1 MKKIFFYRYIYNRKS
16 YCSCSWQYSLWLLL
30 YMQSIHINVSEP
42 GSQSVG
48 LAWMCF
54 VGICRH
60 CRGFP
65 VHWLWNQ
72 FYPNWICQSQSKVEG
87 NTIQHCQ
94 FYKPGLLEGKVLLK
108 VKSVI
113 PVPPV
118 APNGII
124 KIMKF
129 KLIFNLTSQTISPAP
144 NSCHWLSKC
153 CSFTM
158 LKQTQWLQCWK
169 SFFRKKSDR

>member
-1 MKKIFFYRYIYNRKS
+1 MFLQLTIFIVFS
-16 YCSCSWQYSLWLLL
+16 F
-30 YMQSIHINVSEP
+30 IHGEQTVWATGLCLAVTDINISEP

-48 LAWMCF
+48 LAWVCF

-72 FYPNWICQSQSKVEG
+72 FYPSWICQSQNKVEG
-87 NTIQHCQ
+87 NTIQHFQ

-108 VKSVI
+108 VKCAISV
-113 PVPPV
+113 PSV

-124 KIMKF
+124 KIMIF
-129 KLIFNLTSQTISPAP
+129 KLIFNLSSTGQS
-144 NSCHWLSKC
+144 NN
-153 CSFTM
+153 
-158 LKQTQWLQCWK
+158 
-169 SFFRKKSDR
+169 

>member
-1 MKKIFFYRYIYNRKS
+1 MVISHHDNGHWAAYLELPLLCSKIDSISILWGSNLDGRNLFISIIARIIVLAVDNISCGFFYTWRANNMSHRFMS
-16 YCSCSWQYSLWLLL
+16 GCNW
-30 YMQSIHINVSEP
+30 HISEP

-48 LAWMCF
+48 LAWVCF

-65 VHWLWNQ
+65 MHWLWNQ

-108 VKSVI
+108 VKC
-113 PVPPV
+113 
-118 APNGII
+118 A
-124 KIMKF
+124 F
-129 KLIFNLTSQTISPAP
+129 L
-144 NSCHWLSKC
+144 CHPMES
-153 CSFTM
+153 
-158 LKQTQWLQCWK
+158 
-169 SFFRKKSDR
+169 